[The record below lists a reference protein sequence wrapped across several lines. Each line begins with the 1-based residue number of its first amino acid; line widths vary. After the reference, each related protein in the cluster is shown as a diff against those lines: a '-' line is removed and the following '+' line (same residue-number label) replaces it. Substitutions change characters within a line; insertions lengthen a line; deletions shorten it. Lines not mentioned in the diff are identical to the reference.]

1 MFNAFQKDENG
12 CVSADEL
19 RFVMEHGC
27 SLEKS
32 EIEEIIAYFDMD
44 HDELVSFLGLN
55 LIV

>member
-1 MFNAFQKDENG
+1 MFNAFQKD
-12 CVSADEL
+12 
-19 RFVMEHGC
+19 
-27 SLEKS
+27 LEKS

>member
-1 MFNAFQKDENG
+1 MFNAFLKDENG